1 MPFCKK
7 CGQKL
12 DDNSNQ
18 CLSCGPDISD
28 TKKPDANIEQAK
40 TYLTISAIG
49 ISLLALFSLVRRDAI
64 GVVLTVGIAAT
75 VYLLGIK
82 KIEEGNFQI
91 AEQSS
96 LIAGIVGATVGLL
109 VLLGGS
115 AIGVL
120 DIAIMVPIF
129 LAWNILKQK

>member
-1 MPFCKK
+1 MIIQTNVFHVALILVT
-7 CGQKL
+7 Q
-12 DDNSNQ
+12 
-18 CLSCGPDISD
+18 
-28 TKKPDANIEQAK
+28 KKPDANIEQAK